1 MGAQVGSARVTL
13 RGVIRRR
20 PPVRHAA
27 LTALLAAVPWTT
39 CLDALAASAPAF
51 QIGYQS
57 DSERKAPLVVT
68 FRATFPS
75 GYRVSWTF
83 GDGTGGVMAGAVGG
97 EPVTLP
103 HTYYRPGVYA
113 VQADLLDSGDRVVSR
128 ARGEVQVKSAGAE
141 AVVLTLLPGRDTLKV
156 SALGSVLYTPNP
168 VQLSVN
174 GQTVKEGQAIPFGP
188 GQVGAAQVGA
198 GQDGSGRVQVRGE
211 ARTSAGQTVMQQL
224 TFSMAPLGGS
234 EPFEAEVLRLTN
246 RARAQGWNCATL
258 RTGGPA
264 LPPLK
269 GNAILDTAA
278 LAQSAGMALA
288 GYFDHQSKLD
298 GSSPMRRVQA
308 AGMRPAA
315 AAENIAAGQETP
327 QEVVDGWLRS
337 PGHCHNIMG
346 EFSLIG
352 VSYVTRAD
360 SLYKR
365 YWTQVFARP

>member
-1 MGAQVGSARVTL
+1 MARSARVTL
-13 RGVIRRR
+13 RSVTR
-20 PPVRHAA
+20 PRFPVRHAA
-27 LTALLAAVPWTT
+27 LAALLAAAPWTT
-39 CLDALAASAPAF
+39 CLDALAASAPTF

-57 DSERKAPLVVT
+57 DSELKAPLVVT
-68 FRATFPS
+68 FRATLPH

-83 GDGTGGVMAGAVGG
+83 GDGTGSVVAGAVGG
-97 EPVTLP
+97 GPVTLP

-113 VQADLLDSGDRVVSR
+113 VQAELLDSGDRVVSR

-141 AVVLTLLPGRDTLKV
+141 AVALTLLLGRGTLKV
-156 SALGSVLYTPNP
+156 SALGSVLYAPNP

-174 GQTVKEGQAIPFGP
+174 GQAVKEGQAIQLGT
-188 GQVGAAQVGA
+188 GGVGT
-198 GQDGSGRVQVRGE
+198 GRVQVRGV
-211 ARTSAGQTVMQQL
+211 ARTSAGQTVSQEL
-224 TFSMAPLGGS
+224 TFTLAPLGGS
-234 EPFEAEVLRLTN
+234 DPFEAEVLRLTN

-258 RTGGPA
+258 RTGSPA

-269 GNAILDTAA
+269 GSATLDTAA

-298 GSSPMRRVQA
+298 GSAPMRRVQA
-308 AGMRPAA
+308 AGMRPST

-337 PGHCHNIMG
+337 PGHCRNIMG
-346 EFSLIG
+346 EFTLIG

-360 SLYKR
+360 SPYKR